1 MIHAVFI
8 NSKNHVF
15 LDLGSWI
22 LDLMLEVASMY
33 NPDWEKPIDPDA
45 PLPFELDGWVDL
57 APFERTLGMSIL
69 SFGEGKAVLIM
80 PFTVKLAQGKGLLH
94 GGAIT
99 ALADTAAAM
108 AIKTLL
114 PEGTHFAT
122 VAMTTRFLAP
132 VTGGT
137 VTANARA
144 VRNEE
149 KDRTYRGEVKVT
161 GEEVTI
167 VAEFSS
173 EFRLAKDQ

>member
-1 MIHAVFI
+1 MCKA
-8 NSKNHVF
+8 
-15 LDLGSWI
+15 
-22 LDLMLEVASMY
+22 
-33 NPDWEKPIDPDA
+33 DWEKPIDPDA

-108 AIKTLL
+108 AIKTVL
-114 PEGTHFAT
+114 PEDTHFAT

-132 VTGGT
+132 VKGGT
-137 VTANARA
+137 VTAYARA
-144 VRNEE
+144 VREEE
-149 KDRTYRGEVKVT
+149 KDWTYRGEVSVT
-161 GEEVTI
+161 DEGGES

-173 EFRLAKDQ
+173 EFRVAKREKGEGRREKEST